1 MLPAFSPIRLLGLLS
16 LAAAGLLAVGCKE
29 PDSIRRYTAPSDP
42 EPPEIK
48 EPGPKRLLAAMLPE
62 GETFANWKAQ
72 LVKSVAHSKAAQP
85 IAAAFVR
92 QLPAFAALAGT
103 EDVKS
108 ALATPLISSSI
119 KAALGLSSRI
129 VVAEFD
135 RVRAIFGQSYSDSA
149 VWLFVVLGQQMKK
162 ETRGWI
168 DAALLEDVHWR
179 EAFDNAIKIEQ
190 AFESPELKS
199 RAPKKNVPDAK

>member
-1 MLPAFSPIRLLGLLS
+1 MRLNRGLG
-16 LAAAGLLAVGCKE
+16 V
-29 PDSIRRYTAPSDP
+29 
-42 EPPEIK
+42 
-48 EPGPKRLLAAMLPE
+48 
-62 GETFANWKAQ
+62 
-72 LVKSVAHSKAAQP
+72 V
-85 IAAAFVR
+85 
-92 QLPAFAALAGT
+92 AALAGA

-162 ETRGWI
+162 DTRGWI

-179 EAFDNAIKIEQ
+179 AAFHTACEIEQ
-190 AFESPELKS
+190 AFQAPELKS
-199 RAPKKNVPDAK
+199 QAQ